1 MIAENDVNHAIVFD
15 IGSGTTQVGFAGEVL
30 PMYSIPS
37 VAAKSSD
44 IQFDEATQKYSF
56 EDNSLFSTSPSPE
69 LINFFDS
76 DYNFADSNAI
86 VDLFQASHERLNV
99 SEPSE
104 HSALFSSPAYLS
116 RNDQIIEWYKVL
128 SEIAFNV
135 FNYRSISIS
144 PDAILSSYA
153 HCFQTATVV
162 DFGWSSTR
170 IVPIIEGKIPNQEST
185 QVHLIGGFALT
196 QLFLQQL
203 QARHITLTSPSSLTP
218 EQKRLYDRKS
228 ILEILK
234 QNCTFS
240 SEPSESDYCAF
251 INGNRQIDLHS
262 EISLISS
269 LHWISSNPLS
279 SEDSEKNDQSEIV
292 LTPIPELVE
301 KAISSSTQKTTLWHN
316 IVTSGGFSTLD
327 SYIDRLQTEISNF
340 VKDGSIKPRVHFPM
354 HKLNGGE
361 YTVWTGG
368 SILASSDIFP
378 HFCVTKQEWEE
389 NGEDILRIKFH

>member
-37 VAAKSSD
+37 IAARQIFED
-44 IQFDEATQKYSF
+44 QTIYSF
-56 EDNSLFSTSPSPE
+56 EDKSLFSTSPSPQ

-76 DYNFADSNAI
+76 SYNFADPTAI
-86 VDLFQASHERLNV
+86 VQLLNASHDRLSI

-104 HSALFSSPAYLS
+104 HCALFSCPAYIS
-116 RNDQIIEWYKVL
+116 RDDQITDWYKIL
-128 SEIAFNV
+128 SEISFNV
-135 FNYRSISIS
+135 FNYSSICIT

-170 IVPIIEGKIPNQEST
+170 IIPVIEGKIPDPSSI

-196 QLFLQQL
+196 QIFNQQM
-203 QARHITLTSPSSLTP
+203 QSRHINLTSPSSFTQ
-218 EQKRLYDRKS
+218 EQKDLYERKS
-228 ILEILK
+228 ILELLK
-234 QNCTFS
+234 QHCTFS
-240 SEPSESDYCAF
+240 KNPSESDYRAY
-251 INGNRQIDLHS
+251 INGNRQIDLQS
-262 EISLISS
+262 EISLLSS
-269 LHWISSNPLS
+269 LHWINSNS
-279 SEDSEKNDQSEIV
+279 FSNENSEQNDQSEIQIC
-292 LTPIPELVE
+292 PIQELVE
-301 KAISSSTQKTTLWHN
+301 KAISSSTAKSALWNN

-327 SYIDRLQTEISNF
+327 SYIDRLQTEISNY
-340 VKDGSIKPRVHFPM
+340 VKDGAIKPRVHFPM

-378 HFCVTKQEWEE
+378 HFCVTKSEWEE
-389 NGEDILRIKFH
+389 NGDTIFRIKMH